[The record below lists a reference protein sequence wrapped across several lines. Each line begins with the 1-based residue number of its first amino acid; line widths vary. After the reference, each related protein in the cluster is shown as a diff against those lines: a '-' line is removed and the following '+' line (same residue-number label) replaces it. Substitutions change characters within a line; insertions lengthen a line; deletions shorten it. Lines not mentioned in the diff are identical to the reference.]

1 MASQFSL
8 YIPIIST
15 SYSEDAIKQ
24 IFGHNVGNGFGNNV
38 GSVYRVDFA
47 PAKSKPGHNVNGQA
61 TIRSAYV
68 YISVFYK
75 SRLSENIQRTV
86 FGLQKG
92 FRFTVAP
99 SEYWVLLKNRN
110 PIPSCDQNI
119 HQLAE
124 RLRIVESLASSQ
136 RNQIDTLN
144 QMLIEQG
151 KYSER
156 MLDVFVDLLH
166 DMDYDHDM
174 DIVNSKYNYIQFGK
188 PYCKR
193 RLLNHNDDG
202 DTINK
207 TRRNDA
213 EIDDDDYDNST
224 IDSEIVDKC
233 CEYSS
238 DITFRSIG
246 DDTLS
251 EKRKRA

>member
-1 MASQFSL
+1 MSSQFSL

-15 SYSEDAIKQ
+15 SYSEEDVKR
-24 IFGHNVGNGFGNNV
+24 IFADGV

-47 PAKSKPGHNVNGQA
+47 PVKYKPGKGLNSSPA
-61 TIRSAYV
+61 TIMSAYV
-68 YISVFYK
+68 YISVFNK
-75 SRLSENIQRTV
+75 TRLSENIHRTV
-86 FGLQKG
+86 FELQKG
-92 FRFTVAP
+92 FRLTVAP
-99 SEYWVLLKNRN
+99 GQYWVLLKNRN
-110 PIPSCDQNI
+110 PILSCDQNI

-124 RLRIVESLASSQ
+124 RLRTVESLASSQ

-156 MLDVFVDLLH
+156 MLDVIVDLL
-166 DMDYDHDM
+166 HDM

-233 CEYSS
+233 SEYSS
-238 DITFRSIG
+238 DITFR
-246 DDTLS
+246 
-251 EKRKRA
+251 

>member
-1 MASQFSL
+1 MSSQFSL

-15 SYSEDAIKQ
+15 GYSEEDIKQ
-24 IFGHNVGNGFGNNV
+24 IFHQNVGNV
-38 GSVYRVDFA
+38 TRVDFA
-47 PAKSKPGHNVNGQA
+47 PAKSKPGQKLHSPA
-61 TIRSAYV
+61 IIRSAYV
-68 YISVFYK
+68 YISCYYRT
-75 SRLSENIQRTV
+75 RLSDNIQRTV

-92 FRFTVAP
+92 FRLTVAP

-124 RLRIVESLASSQ
+124 RLRIVENLVSSQ
-136 RNQIDTLN
+136 RNQIETLN
-144 QMLIEQG
+144 HMLIEQG

-156 MLDVFVDLLH
+156 ILDVIVDMLK
-166 DMDYDHDM
+166 DMDTEHLVDMYD
-174 DIVNSKYNYIQFGK
+174 IISKYNYIQFGK
-188 PYCKR
+188 SYYKR

-224 IDSEIVDKC
+224 IESELIDNYS
-233 CEYSS
+233 EHSS
-238 DITFRSIG
+238 DTNFRSID

-251 EKRKRA
+251 

>member
-1 MASQFSL
+1 MSSQFSL

-15 SYSEDAIKQ
+15 SYSEEYVKQ
-24 IFGHNVGNGFGNNV
+24 VFGHNVGT
-38 GSVYRVDFA
+38 VYRVDFA
-47 PAKSKPGHNVNGQA
+47 PVKSKSGNSLNGRA
-61 TIRSAYV
+61 TTHSAYV

-75 SRLSENIQRTV
+75 TRLSENIQRTV
-86 FGLQKG
+86 LGLKKS
-92 FRFTVAP
+92 FRFTVSP
-99 SEYWVLLKNRN
+99 GEYWVLLKNRN

-136 RNQIDTLN
+136 RNQIETLN

-151 KYSER
+151 KYCER
-156 MLDVFVDLLH
+156 ILDVIVDILK
-166 DMDYDHDM
+166 DMDYEHCADM
-174 DIVNSKYNYIQFGK
+174 YAVNSKYNYIQFGK

-224 IDSEIVDKC
+224 IDSEKLDTYS
-233 CEYSS
+233 EYSR
-238 DITFRSIG
+238 DQKFIPID
-246 DDTLS
+246 DDTV
-251 EKRKRA
+251 

>member
-1 MASQFSL
+1 MSSQFSL

-15 SYSEDAIKQ
+15 SYSEEDIKQ
-24 IFGHNVGNGFGNNV
+24 IFGNNIVNAFGNNV
-38 GSVYRVDFA
+38 GNVARVDFA
-47 PAKSKPGHNVNGQA
+47 PAKYKHGKSSNNQA
-61 TIRSAYV
+61 AIRSAYV
-68 YISVFYK
+68 YISVFYR

-99 SEYWVLLKNRN
+99 NEYWILLKNRN

-136 RNQIDTLN
+136 RTQIETLN
-144 QMLIEQG
+144 QMLVEQG
-151 KYSER
+151 KYCER
-156 MLDVFVDLLH
+156 MLDVIVDILK
-166 DMDYDHDM
+166 DMDYEDLADM
-174 DIVNSKYNYIQFGK
+174 YNVHSKYNYIQFGK
-188 PYCKR
+188 PYYKR
-193 RLLNHNDDG
+193 RLLTYNDDG

-224 IDSEIVDKC
+224 IASEDIYQSS
-233 CEYSS
+233 EHSS

-246 DDTLS
+246 DDTL
-251 EKRKRA
+251 

>member
-1 MASQFSL
+1 MSTQFSL

-15 SYSEDAIKQ
+15 SYSEEYIKQ
-24 IFGHNVGNGFGNNV
+24 IFGNTGFGTNIGNV
-38 GSVYRVDFA
+38 CRVDFA
-47 PAKSKPGHNVNGQA
+47 PAKSKPGHSSINQVI
-61 TIRSAYV
+61 IRSAYV
-68 YISVFYK
+68 YISVFYR

-86 FGLQKG
+86 FSLQKG
-92 FRFTVAP
+92 FRLTVAP
-99 SEYWVLLKNRN
+99 NEYWLLLKNRN

-119 HQLAE
+119 HQVVE
-124 RLRIVESLASSQ
+124 RLRIVESFASSQ

-156 MLDVFVDLLH
+156 ILDVVVDILH
-166 DMDYDHDM
+166 DMDYKHGVDV
-174 DIVNSKYNYIQFGK
+174 VNSKYNYIQFGK
-188 PYCKR
+188 PYWKR

-224 IDSEIVDKC
+224 IESERLDKC
-233 CEYSS
+233 SKYSS
-238 DITFRSIG
+238 DTTFRSID
-246 DDTLS
+246 DDTVS
-251 EKRKRA
+251 IHSGW